1 MVAPNVVA
9 ATKQRTN
16 NTVAFEK
23 VYLGLGA
30 NLNDPISQLKQA
42 ITALEQLGGTRAHR
56 CSALYASK
64 PMGPQDQPD
73 YVNAV
78 MELECELPPH
88 ALLDA
93 IQAIELKLGRVRKEE
108 RWGPRT
114 LDIDIILFGDK
125 QLDDERLTV
134 PHYGMKER
142 EFVLYPLLELAPELA
157 LPDGTS
163 VGSLTTNVP
172 RNGLEQIQ

>member
-1 MVAPNVVA
+1 M
-9 ATKQRTN
+9 TQ
-16 NTVAFEK
+16 

-30 NLNDPISQLKQA
+30 NQGDPIAQLHHA
-42 ITALEQLGGTRAHR
+42 ITELKALAGTTAHR

-78 MELECELPPH
+78 LAMQCTLGAH
-88 ALLDA
+88 QLLDA
-93 IQAIELKLGRVRKEE
+93 TQAIEQRLGRVRKAE

-114 LDIDIILFGDK
+114 LDIDIILFG
-125 QLDDERLTV
+125 QQCIDDARLTV

-142 EFVLYPLLELAPELA
+142 EFVLYPLHELAPDLQ
-157 LPDGTS
+157 LPDGS
-163 VGSLTTNVP
+163 SLQRLVANTP
-172 RNGLEQIQ
+172 RNGLEQL